1 MPRLLTFVTCFFW
14 LSAFTLMALTA
25 AGHGLGQAPAAGHS
39 FFPALLNSDMG
50 LALGYG
56 LAACGFLWAF
66 ATVIFDNGDTPG
78 DVDTAVTASCAAGI
92 LVLAASLLVSAGRG
106 ETEAALYSIVAVIGL
121 LATANT
127 AHSERRA
134 IELVER
140 ADEAARVA
148 SRMALGA
155 AHDAMLSRISGR
167 PGSPAQGEER

>member
-25 AGHGLGQAPAAGHS
+25 AGHGLEQPAGAVHS
-39 FFPALLNSDMG
+39 AFPAFLNSDIG
-50 LALGYG
+50 LALGFG
-56 LAACGFLWAF
+56 LSACGFLWAF
-66 ATVIFDNGDTPG
+66 VTVIFDSGDAPG
-78 DVDTAVTASCAAGI
+78 DVDAAVTAACAAGI
-92 LVLAASLLVSAGRG
+92 LVLAMSLLVSAGRG
-106 ETEAALYSIVAVIGL
+106 ETEAALYAIVAVIGL

-127 AHSERRA
+127 AHAERRS

-140 ADEAARVA
+140 ADQAAQLA

-167 PGSPAQGEER
+167 PAKPASGEDA